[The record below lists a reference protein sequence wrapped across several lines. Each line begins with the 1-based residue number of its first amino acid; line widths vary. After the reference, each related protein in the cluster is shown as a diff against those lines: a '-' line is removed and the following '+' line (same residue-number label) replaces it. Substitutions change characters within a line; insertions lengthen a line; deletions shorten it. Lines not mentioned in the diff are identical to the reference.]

1 MALFKKR
8 KAMKAEKAGKNV
20 MQMVTTYGEHYY
32 SWNGKLYD
40 SDIVRS
46 CIRPKVKAAGKL
58 AGKHI
63 RADADVLKVNP
74 DANIRFLLSEPNPFM
89 TGQQFQEKVATQLCL
104 NNNAFILI
112 VRDTNGKPMQLYP
125 IPCVMCETKYINDEL
140 HLKFQYRNGK
150 SGTFPYGQVIH
161 LRQDFNEHDIFG
173 ESPAPALAS
182 MMEVIGTIDQGIVK
196 AIRNSG
202 IVRWLLTFT
211 SAMRPEDIKKNVKE
225 FVDNYLSV
233 ESETFGAAGVDSK
246 ATATRIEPRDYMP
259 NALQTKETMNRI
271 YSFFNTNE
279 RIVQSR
285 WTEDE
290 WNAYYEAEVEPLAV
304 QMGEAYSVRIFSRRE
319 RGCGNRIV
327 FEASNLQC
335 ASLGSK
341 LAMQAMV
348 DRGAMTPNEWRA
360 VLNMVPLPG
369 GDEPIRRLDTQVVDL
384 AGQLLGMAETLDTGK
399 VEAMAGILVKLL
411 EADRA
416 GPGWPSLDAAL
427 AGSRAA
433 GAPEP
438 VPGGQ
443 RERPTEAAER
453 GKDEA
458 QDQYQGR
465 DGPE

>member
-1 MALFKKR
+1 MFRRKR
-8 KAMKAEKAGKNV
+8 RPKNEKAGKEV
-20 MQMVTTYGEHYY
+20 MQMVTTYGEHYS

-58 AGKHI
+58 VGRHVRDDAGGL
-63 RADADVLKVNP
+63 RVNP

-104 NNNAFILI
+104 NNNAFILV
-112 VRDTNGKPMQLYP
+112 VRDANGKPMQMYP
-125 IPCVMCETKYINDEL
+125 VPCVACETRYIHDEL
-140 HLKFQYRNGK
+140 HLKFQYRNGNT
-150 SGTFPYGQVIH
+150 GTFPYDQIIH
-161 LRQDFNEHDIFG
+161 LRQDFNGHDIFG

-182 MMEVIGTIDQGIVK
+182 MMEVVGTIDQGIVK

-202 IVRWLLTFT
+202 VVRWLLTFAT
-211 SAMRPEDIKKNVKE
+211 AMRPEDVKKNVKE

-233 ESETFGAAGVDSK
+233 ESDTFGAAGVDSK
-246 ATATRIEPRDYMP
+246 ATAVRIEPKDYVP
-259 NALQTKETMNRI
+259 NALQSRETVNRI
-271 YSFFNTNE
+271 HSFFNTNE
-279 RIVQSR
+279 KVIQSR

-290 WNAYYEAEVEPLAV
+290 WNAYYEAEVEPLAL
-304 QMGEAYSVRIFSRRE
+304 QMGETYSVRLFSRRE
-319 RGCGNRIV
+319 RGCGNRII

-360 VLNMVPLPG
+360 VLNMAPLPG
-369 GDEPIRRLDTQVVDL
+369 GDEPIRRLDTQVVDM
-384 AGQLLGMAETLDTGK
+384 ADRLLGMAEALDTGK
-399 VEAMAGILVKLL
+399 VEALAGVMLKLL
-411 EADRA
+411 EA
-416 GPGWPSLDAAL
+416 GL
-427 AGSRAA
+427 A
-433 GAPEP
+433 
-438 VPGGQ
+438 
-443 RERPTEAAER
+443 EAVER

-458 QDQYQGR
+458 QNQHPGR